1 MTRPPK
7 MPASAIRSMV
17 ESRNAPQVP
26 LVPLIRASTP
36 SSMSRNTKIVQVKA
50 PGKSSPIG
58 KRPSAPPATPTVPM
72 TVTAFGV
79 MGVRASTL
87 PTGVNRRVMAGRSGF
102 SMAVRSYRRAE
113 LEFSAAR
120 VGFTFR
126 QPGRFFPWGL
136 WTRCSRVKAGRAQRW
151 LAGGRPPAPPE
162 AREAIARR
170 RTSVA
175 GTSSGAG
182 GAAGRAPAADQV
194 RNVVLVGHSGTGKSS
209 LVEALLAATGTIQRP
224 GSIEEGTTVS
234 DFDEIEVKQQRSV
247 NLTLAPVIHN
257 GIKVNL
263 LDTPGYADFTGD
275 LRAGLRAADSA
286 LFAVSA
292 TDGIDGVTRMLWEEC
307 AAVGMPRAVVI
318 TKIDHQRA
326 EFQATLDACREA
338 FGDAVAPLYL
348 PVGEPVNGLIGL
360 LSQKLYSYSGGER
373 SEGAPAAADEERM
386 TDLRGELIEGVI
398 TESED
403 ESLMDR
409 YLSGEEIDPKV
420 LIEDLEKAVA
430 QSSFYPVL
438 VVSAPQKIGMLELL
452 EVMTEAFP
460 SPAEHPLP
468 PVTTPDG
475 KPVTG
480 LSADPKG
487 PLLAEVVKT
496 TSDSYVGRI
505 SLVRVFS
512 GTLRPDASVHVSGHG
527 RAASGHEDH
536 DDDERIGALTS
547 PLGKQQRPVTQC
559 AAGDICA
566 VAKLSTAET
575 GDTLSDKEKPL
586 LMESWSMPE
595 PLLPVAIVAKSK
607 ADEDKLSQ
615 ALSRLVAEDPTL
627 RLENNAETR
636 QLVLWCMGEA
646 HADLLLDRLANR
658 YGVAVETTDLRVPL
672 RETVA
677 GKAQGLG
684 RNVKQ
689 SGGHGEYG
697 ICHIEIEPL
706 ADASAFEF
714 VDKIVGGVVP
724 RQFIP
729 SVEKGVRWQMEQG
742 VVAGYPMI
750 GIRVTL
756 YDGKAHSVDSSDMA
770 FQKAGRAA
778 LRDAVDKAQ
787 PKLLEP
793 VDEVSVLVPDDY
805 VGAIMSDVPSR
816 RGRVLGTE
824 QIGVGRTLVKAE
836 IPELEITRYAIEL
849 RSLSHGTGSFTRSY
863 LRHEPLPAHL
873 ASKVAA
879 ESKPG

>member
-1 MTRPPK
+1 M
-7 MPASAIRSMV
+7 
-17 ESRNAPQVP
+17 
-26 LVPLIRASTP
+26 
-36 SSMSRNTKIVQVKA
+36 
-50 PGKSSPIG
+50 
-58 KRPSAPPATPTVPM
+58 AT
-72 TVTAFGV
+72 
-79 MGVRASTL
+79 
-87 PTGVNRRVMAGRSGF
+87 TG
-102 SMAVRSYRRAE
+102 
-113 LEFSAAR
+113 
-120 VGFTFR
+120 
-126 QPGRFFPWGL
+126 
-136 WTRCSRVKAGRAQRW
+136 
-151 LAGGRPPAPPE
+151 
-162 AREAIARR
+162 
-170 RTSVA
+170 
-175 GTSSGAG
+175 SGAG

-194 RNVVLVGHSGTGKSS
+194 RNVVLVGHSGSGKTS
-209 LVEALLAATGTIQRP
+209 LVEALLAATGTIQRQ

-234 DFDEIEVKQQRSV
+234 DFDEVEIRQQRSV
-247 NLTLAPVIHN
+247 NLTLAPLVHN

-292 TDGIDGVTRMLWEEC
+292 AEGIDGLTRMLWEEC

-326 EFQATLDACREA
+326 EFDATLDACREA

-348 PVGEPVNGLIGL
+348 PVGAPVDGLIGL
-360 LSQKLYSYSGGER
+360 LSQKLYSYSGGTR
-373 SEGAPAAADEERM
+373 TEGATPAADQDRMEE
-386 TDLRGELIEGVI
+386 LRGELIEGII

-420 LIEDLEKAVA
+420 LIEDLENAVA
-430 QSSFYPVL
+430 RGSFHPVL
-438 VVSAPQKIGMLELL
+438 AVSSPQRVGMLELL
-452 EVMTEAFP
+452 EVITEAFP

-475 KPVTG
+475 KPVGG
-480 LSADPKG
+480 LTSDPKG
-487 PLLAEVVKT
+487 PLLAEVIKT
-496 TSDSYVGRI
+496 TSDPYVGRI

-527 RAASGHEDH
+527 RSARGHQDH
-536 DDDERIGALTS
+536 DNDERIGALTS
-547 PLGKQQRPVTQC
+547 PLGKQQRTVTQC
-559 AAGDICA
+559 TAGDICA

-575 GDTLSDKEKPL
+575 GDTLSDKDHPL
-586 LMESWSMPE
+586 LMEPWSIPE

-615 ALSRLVAEDPTL
+615 GLGRLVAEDPTL
-627 RLENNAETR
+627 RLENNPETH

-646 HADLLLDRLANR
+646 HTDLLLDRLTNR
-658 YGVAVETTDLRVPL
+658 QGVAVETTDLRVPL
-672 RETVA
+672 RETIG
-677 GKAQGLG
+677 GKGQGLG

-697 ICHIEIEPL
+697 ICHIEVEPL
-706 ADASAFEF
+706 ADSAGFEF

-742 VVAGYPMI
+742 VTAGYPMT
-750 GIRVTL
+750 GVRVTL

-770 FQKAGRAA
+770 FQKAGRLA
-778 LRDAVDKAQ
+778 LKDAVDKAQ
-787 PKLLEP
+787 PMLLEP

-805 VGAIMSDVPSR
+805 VGAVMSDLSSR

-824 QIGVGRTLVKAE
+824 AVGVGRTLVRAE
-836 IPELEITRYAIEL
+836 IPELEIIRYSIDL
-849 RSLSHGTGSFTRSY
+849 RSLSHGTGSFTRQY
-863 LRHEPLPAHL
+863 TRHEPLPSHL
-873 ASKVAA
+873 AAKVASEA
-879 ESKPG
+879 KN